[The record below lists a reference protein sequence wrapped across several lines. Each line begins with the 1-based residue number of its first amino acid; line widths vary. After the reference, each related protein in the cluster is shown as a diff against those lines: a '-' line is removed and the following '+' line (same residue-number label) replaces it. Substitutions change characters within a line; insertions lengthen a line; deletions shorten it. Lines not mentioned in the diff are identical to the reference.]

1 MIFFYYR
8 DDLFDELS
16 RKHRRRSMNEDDA
29 ELKGFKLVRLAF
41 QGKFEAEIYL
51 EWEASSA

>member
-1 MIFFYYR
+1 
-8 DDLFDELS
+8 
-16 RKHRRRSMNEDDA
+16 MNEDDA